1 MPLDGNEIIRQYLDT
16 LAAEFYCQRYDDVA
30 YLVVGTPYLYPNNDG
45 ISLYIEEL
53 PGGQARVSDG
63 GETVCLNLWK
73 EGFDLFRNPQAMAQ
87 AGEIARANA
96 AEFAAGELTK
106 TGPLGELGDIMLSVI
121 QAAQGVAHLRY
132 LRPRRYLPALSRPKP
147 PAAPLFRQL
156 ETLFAESSL
165 PYTPAAKL
173 AGGSGQVYT
182 VHYRLAGMAYL
193 QALNPSQPAR
203 AKAAVDRAFG
213 MWADCNGALS
223 RDRKLTL
230 LNDETLT
237 WKAAHIHRLNQV
249 STVVKWSEREKLPA
263 LLAALS

>member
-1 MPLDGNEIIRQYLDT
+1 MGIDGAQVIRQYLEN
-16 LAAEFYCQRYDDVA
+16 LAEDFYYHSYGDI
-30 YLVVGTPYLYPNNDG
+30 VVVTTPYQYHDNDM
-45 ISLYIEEL
+45 IYVAVEEL
-53 PGGQARVSDG
+53 TGGMVRVCDQ
-63 GETVCLNLWK
+63 GEAVMHSYCH
-73 EGFDLFRNPQAMAQ
+73 GFDLSRSDWGMEAVRR
-87 AGEIARANA
+87 IARND
-96 AEFAAGELTK
+96 FLELDRGVLSK
-106 TGPLGELGDIMLSVI
+106 TGPAADLSRLIMDVVM
-121 QAAQGVAHLRY
+121 AARGISDLLYAHWAHAHLAY
-132 LRPRRYLPALSRPKP
+132 LRKGRKSANFAEKLTTFL
-147 PAAPLFRQL
+147 
-156 ETLFAESSL
+156 AESSL
-165 PYTPAAKL
+165 QYTPAAKL

-182 VHYRLAGMAYL
+182 VHYRLAGIAYL

-249 STVVKWSEREKLPA
+249 STVIKWSEREKLPA